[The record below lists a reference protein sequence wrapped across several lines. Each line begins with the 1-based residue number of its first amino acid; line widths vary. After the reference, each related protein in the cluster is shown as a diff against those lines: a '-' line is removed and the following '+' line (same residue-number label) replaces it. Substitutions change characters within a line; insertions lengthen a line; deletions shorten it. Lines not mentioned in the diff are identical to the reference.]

1 MIRVTCDICK
11 AQGISLELS
20 SNIIAK
26 TNQEAMRGIGEEIA
40 KHMTLAHAPATQQI
54 QVNMM
59 GWVTFQT
66 LNMFT
71 AVEDLNEIESLF
83 EKEKE
88 EMRTKL
94 AGVLMTNAPEDDDED
109 DNTEDEDL
117 FDDDEEDE
125 EDEDL
130 EDEDGPCDECEKD
143 PCECEDDEEVDD

>member
-1 MIRVTCDICK
+1 MIRVICNICK

-40 KHMTLAHAPATQQI
+40 KHMTLVHTPATQQI

-71 AVEDLNEIESLF
+71 AVEDLNEVESLF

-94 AGVLMTNAPEDDDED
+94 AGVLMTNAPEDDDDED
-109 DNTEDEDL
+109 DDTEDEDEDL
-117 FDDDEEDE
+117 FDDDE
-125 EDEDL
+125 

-143 PCECEDDEEVDD
+143 PCECEDDEEED